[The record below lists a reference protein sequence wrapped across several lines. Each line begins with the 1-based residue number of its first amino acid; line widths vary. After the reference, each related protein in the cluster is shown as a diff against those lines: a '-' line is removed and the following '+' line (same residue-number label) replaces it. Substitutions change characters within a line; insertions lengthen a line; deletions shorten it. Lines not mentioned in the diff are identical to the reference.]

1 MKSYTIH
8 LIRHGI
14 TIANTNGIYAGITD
28 YSLSKYG
35 IEHLD
40 KLKKNYQYPK
50 TEILYTSPLKRCTE
64 TCEILYPEAKTIV
77 VPDLRECNFGDWER
91 KTVEELKNN
100 KDFKNWLD
108 SDKKT
113 SPPNGESSQ
122 DFSIRICTAFDKLV
136 EGIIRTG
143 ITSSTMV
150 THGGV
155 IMILLTVFGLPR
167 ANFNDWI
174 VENGCGYSV
183 RITPSL
189 WMRDKVMEVYN
200 TVPFKKISRG

>member
-40 KLKKNYQYPK
+40 ELKKNYQYPNS
-50 TEILYTSPLKRCTE
+50 EILYTSPLKRCTQ
-64 TCEILYPEAKTIV
+64 TCEILYPEVESV
-77 VPDLRECNFGDWER
+77 VVQEFIECNFGDWEG
-91 KTVEELKNN
+91 KSVEQLKNN
-100 KDFKNWLD
+100 ENFQNWLN
-108 SDKKT
+108 SNKKV

-136 EGIIRTG
+136 EKIIKAG
-143 ITSSTMV
+143 ITNSAIV

-200 TVPFKKISRG
+200 TVPFRKTS